1 MPRALG
7 ERSPGPQRG
16 SLQKASWSTR
26 HRGWGDVNWKAPAG
40 KARQRVPPPRENGG
54 EVGEK
59 WHLKDTASRLKRS
72 GSCEVRAREHPP
84 LSASSRG
91 ARGPRIAS
99 CSPSHRLFICEPHD
113 GIVPNDVSGEVV
125 TWKPH
130 LEKVR
135 RELSPACGTGEGAAK
150 SQEGVRTSS
159 HRSTR
164 NRQRGAWKRLAPR
177 RGPGRE
183 ASALAQSRRPAP
195 AGRPLHPEQEKQDDV
210 CTGTRNTNGR
220 CWSREERRIVR
231 DRTATRLR
239 PR

>member
-7 ERSPGPQRG
+7 ERSPEPQRG

-40 KARQRVPPPRENGG
+40 KARQRDPPPRENGG
-54 EVGEK
+54 GVGEK

-72 GSCEVRAREHPP
+72 GSCKVRAREHPP

-91 ARGPRIAS
+91 ARGPCIAS
-99 CSPSHRLFICEPHD
+99 CSPSHRLFICEPHN

-177 RGPGRE
+177 RGPGGNPPRSRK
-183 ASALAQSRRPAP
+183 ADDRRLQDARYIPSRRNRTTSAP
-195 AGRPLHPEQEKQDDV
+195 ARGTLTAGAGPERKDASSATGRPL
-210 CTGTRNTNGR
+210 G
-220 CWSREERRIVR
+220 
-231 DRTATRLR
+231 
-239 PR
+239 

>member
-1 MPRALG
+1 M
-7 ERSPGPQRG
+7 
-16 SLQKASWSTR
+16 R

-40 KARQRVPPPRENGG
+40 KARQRDPPPRENGG

-84 LSASSRG
+84 LSASSHRG
-91 ARGPRIAS
+91 TGA
-99 CSPSHRLFICEPHD
+99 SHRLLLP
-113 GIVPNDVSGEVV
+113 VSSSVY
-125 TWKPH
+125 
-130 LEKVR
+130 L
-135 RELSPACGTGEGAAK
+135 
-150 SQEGVRTSS
+150 RT
-159 HRSTR
+159 
-164 NRQRGAWKRLAPR
+164 PR
-177 RGPGRE
+177 RHRAKRCQRRISDLETTSRESPQRAVTSMRDTRRGSEESGRGPNLIPSKHQKQTARSVGETCSATRSPRE

>member
-99 CSPSHRLFICEPHD
+99 CSPSHHLFICEPHD

-135 RELSPACGTGEGAAK
+135 RELSPACGTREG
-150 SQEGVRTSS
+150 SG
-159 HRSTR
+159 
-164 NRQRGAWKRLAPR
+164 
-177 RGPGRE
+177 RGPNLIPSKHQKQTARSVGETRSATRSGRE
-183 ASALAQSRRPAP
+183 SSALAQSRRPAP